1 MHFMALFG
9 YESGSDIVA
18 YLQEEIIVGKREK
31 KEKKIRKT
39 RKKQGIGLEMKI
51 MLLILLFAA
60 AAFGCIFILVNKL
73 QSITNVSNEIVTKQV
88 TEQEQISELSREFT
102 YINGQVLTH
111 VMTTNNVTMEEL
123 KTKILAE
130 MEQMDAQM
138 DAFSNC
144 LSENDQRRN
153 AFQSAYDEYA
163 KYKRTVE
170 SLLETSA
177 ANKTQAYVSATSNLP
192 MFNESIEARMDEM
205 LEITETQMDIAHAGM
220 EERAESVPGIVAVA
234 SLILALTMLL
244 IMIGIKLWVIN
255 PVKGATK
262 QVDELVEGIRNNEGD
277 ITRRIRVRSRDEI
290 GRLSMAINDLVSQ
303 MQEIIEALQGGCRRM
318 QETQTGI
325 SACVEKVNESAAN
338 TTQNLTRLS
347 GGMEKVSGAVQEV
360 KEDTLLLG
368 QTVEGMKQVAEE
380 GSSYAAGIK
389 GKAGEMKEVALASK
403 KEATSMLSEINAAVN
418 SSIESSQQ
426 IHKITKLT
434 GDILGIAGT
443 TNLLALNASIEAAR
457 AGEAGKG
464 FAVVAEEIRNLADS
478 SRESANHIKEISDRV
493 VESVQE
499 LSDNATR
506 LLNFVNT
513 KVLADYDT
521 LENTGKNYHEAADH
535 VDEMMS
541 DVKEQIGRIQESLQH
556 VNTANDSI
564 EKTVNDSNGML
575 SVVWENNHGMEEE
588 MKDISSSIEDMSGV
602 VEQLQDS
609 IRCFK

>member
-1 MHFMALFG
+1 MR
-9 YESGSDIVA
+9 
-18 YLQEEIIVGKREK
+18 KREK

-39 RKKQGIGLEMKI
+39 RKKRGIGLEMKI

-130 MEQMDAQM
+130 MEQMDTQM
-138 DAFSNC
+138 DAFSKC
-144 LSENDQRRN
+144 LSENDQRRD
-153 AFQSAYDEYA
+153 AFQSAYDVYA

-177 ANKTQAYVSATSNLP
+177 SNKTQAYVSATSNLP

-205 LEITETQMDIAHAGM
+205 LEITETQMDIAHADM
-220 EERAESVPGIVAVA
+220 EEGAESVPGIVAVA

-244 IMIGIKLWVIN
+244 IMTGIKLWVIN

-338 TTQNLTRLS
+338 TTQNLSRLS

-521 LENTGKNYHEAADH
+521 LEDTGKNYHEAADH

>member
-130 MEQMDAQM
+130 MEQMDTQM
-138 DAFSNC
+138 DAFSKC
-144 LSENDQRRN
+144 LSENDQRRD

-177 ANKTQAYVSATSNLP
+177 SNKTQAYVSATSNLP

-205 LEITETQMDIAHAGM
+205 LEITETQMDIAHADM

-244 IMIGIKLWVIN
+244 IMTGIKLWVIN

-338 TTQNLTRLS
+338 TTQNLSRLS

-403 KEATSMLSEINAAVN
+403 KEATSMLSEINTAVN

-521 LENTGKNYHEAADH
+521 LEDTGKNYHEAADH

>member
-138 DAFSNC
+138 DAFSKC
-144 LSENDQRRN
+144 LSENDQRRD
-153 AFQSAYDEYA
+153 AFQSAYDVYA

-192 MFNESIEARMDEM
+192 MFNESIEACMDEM

-220 EERAESVPGIVAVA
+220 EERAESVPGIVVVA

-303 MQEIIEALQGGCRRM
+303 MQEIIEALQNGCRRM

-521 LENTGKNYHEAADH
+521 LEDTGKNYHEAADH

>member
-130 MEQMDAQM
+130 MEQMDTQM
-138 DAFSNC
+138 DAFSKC
-144 LSENDQRRN
+144 LSENDQRRD
-153 AFQSAYDEYA
+153 AFQSAYDVYA

-192 MFNESIEARMDEM
+192 MFNESIEACMDEM

-303 MQEIIEALQGGCRRM
+303 MQEIIEALQNGCRRM

>member
-88 TEQEQISELSREFT
+88 TEQEQISGLSREFT

-123 KTKILAE
+123 KAKILAE
-130 MEQMDAQM
+130 MDQMDTQM
-138 DAFSNC
+138 DAFSKC

-153 AFQSAYDEYA
+153 AFQSAYNEYA
-163 KYKRTVE
+163 KYRRTVE

-177 ANKTQAYVSATSNLP
+177 SNKTQAYVSATSNLP
-192 MFNESIEARMDEM
+192 MFNESIEACMDEM
-205 LEITETQMDIAHAGM
+205 LEITETQMDIANADM

-303 MQEIIEALQGGCRRM
+303 MQEIIEALQNGCRRM

-521 LENTGKNYHEAADH
+521 LEDTGKNYHEAADH

>member
-130 MEQMDAQM
+130 MEQMDTQM
-138 DAFSNC
+138 DAFSKC
-144 LSENDQRRN
+144 LSENDQRRD
-153 AFQSAYDEYA
+153 AFQSAYDVYA

-192 MFNESIEARMDEM
+192 MFNESIEACMDEM

-303 MQEIIEALQGGCRRM
+303 MQEIIEALQNGCRRM

-506 LLNFVNT
+506 LLTFVNT

-521 LENTGKNYHEAADH
+521 LEDTGKNYHEAADH

>member
-1 MHFMALFG
+1 MK
-9 YESGSDIVA
+9 
-18 YLQEEIIVGKREK
+18 KRAK
-31 KEKKIRKT
+31 KEKKIRRTGQK
-39 RKKQGIGLEMKI
+39 RGIGLEMKI

-60 AAFGCIFILVNKL
+60 AAFGCIFILVNRL

-88 TEQEQISELSREFT
+88 TEQEQISGLSREFT

-130 MEQMDAQM
+130 MDQMDTQM
-138 DAFSNC
+138 DAFSKC

-153 AFQSAYDEYA
+153 AFQSAYNEYA
-163 KYKRTVE
+163 KYRRTVE

-192 MFNESIEARMDEM
+192 MFNESIEACMDEM

-244 IMIGIKLWVIN
+244 IMTGIKLWVIN

-303 MQEIIEALQGGCRRM
+303 MQEIIEALQNGCRRM

-325 SACVEKVNESAAN
+325 STCVEKVNESAAN

-403 KEATSMLSEINAAVN
+403 KEATSMLSEINTAVN

-499 LSDNATR
+499 LSENATR
-506 LLNFVNT
+506 LLTFVNT

-535 VDEMMS
+535 VDEMMA
-541 DVKEQIGRIQESLQH
+541 DVREQIGRIQESLQH

-575 SVVWENNHGMEEE
+575 SVVRENNHGMEEE
-588 MKDISSSIEDMSGV
+588 MQEISSSIEDMSGV
-602 VEQLQDS
+602 VDQLQDS

>member
-1 MHFMALFG
+1 MRQR
-9 YESGSDIVA
+9 YCA
-18 YLQEEIIVGKREK
+18 YLQEEIIVKKREK

-39 RKKQGIGLEMKI
+39 RKKLGIGLEMKI

-88 TEQEQISELSREFT
+88 TEQEQISRLSREFT

-123 KTKILAE
+123 KAKILAE
-130 MEQMDAQM
+130 MEQMDTQM
-138 DAFSNC
+138 DAFSKC
-144 LSENDQRRN
+144 LSENDQRRD
-153 AFQSAYDEYA
+153 AFQSAYDVYA

-177 ANKTQAYVSATSNLP
+177 SNKTQAYVSATSNLP
-192 MFNESIEARMDEM
+192 MFNESIEACMDEM

-262 QVDELVEGIRNNEGD
+262 QVDDLVEGIRNNEGD

-303 MQEIIEALQGGCRRM
+303 MQEIIEALQNGCRRM

-521 LENTGKNYHEAADH
+521 LEDTGKNYHEAADH

>member
-130 MEQMDAQM
+130 MEQMDTQM
-138 DAFSNC
+138 DAFSKC

-177 ANKTQAYVSATSNLP
+177 SNKTQAYVSATSNLP

-262 QVDELVEGIRNNEGD
+262 QVDDLVEGIRNNEGD

-303 MQEIIEALQGGCRRM
+303 MQEIIEALQNGCRRM

>member
-39 RKKQGIGLEMKI
+39 RKKRGIGLEMKI

-130 MEQMDAQM
+130 MEQMDTQM
-138 DAFSNC
+138 DAFSKC
-144 LSENDQRRN
+144 LSENDQRRD
-153 AFQSAYDEYA
+153 AFQSAYDVYA

-192 MFNESIEARMDEM
+192 MFNESIEACMDEM

-303 MQEIIEALQGGCRRM
+303 MQEIIEALQNGCRRM

-521 LENTGKNYHEAADH
+521 LEDTGKNYHEAADH
-535 VDEMMS
+535 VDEMMA

>member
-1 MHFMALFG
+1 MK
-9 YESGSDIVA
+9 
-18 YLQEEIIVGKREK
+18 KREK
-31 KEKKIRKT
+31 KKKKIRRT
-39 RKKQGIGLEMKI
+39 GKKRGIGLEMKI

-123 KTKILAE
+123 KAKILAE
-130 MEQMDAQM
+130 MDQMDTQM
-138 DAFSNC
+138 DAFSKC

-153 AFQSAYDEYA
+153 AFQSAYNEYA
-163 KYKRTVE
+163 KYRRTVE

-192 MFNESIEARMDEM
+192 MFNESIEACMDEM

-303 MQEIIEALQGGCRRM
+303 MQEIIEALQNGCGRM

-325 SACVEKVNESAAN
+325 STCVEKVNESAAN

-403 KEATSMLSEINAAVN
+403 KEATSMLSEINTAVN

-499 LSDNATR
+499 LSENATR
-506 LLNFVNT
+506 LLTFVNT

-535 VDEMMS
+535 VDEMMA
-541 DVKEQIGRIQESLQH
+541 DVREQIGRIQESLQH

-575 SVVWENNHGMEEE
+575 SVVRENNHGMEEE
-588 MKDISSSIEDMSGV
+588 MQEISSSIEDMSGV
-602 VEQLQDS
+602 VDQLQDS

>member
-9 YESGSDIVA
+9 YECGSDIVA

-130 MEQMDAQM
+130 MEQMDTQM
-138 DAFSNC
+138 DAFSKC
-144 LSENDQRRN
+144 LSENDQRRD
-153 AFQSAYDEYA
+153 AFQSAYDVYA

-192 MFNESIEARMDEM
+192 MFNESIEACMDEM

-262 QVDELVEGIRNNEGD
+262 QVDDLVEGIRNNEGD

-303 MQEIIEALQGGCRRM
+303 MQEIIEALQNGCRRM

-325 SACVEKVNESAAN
+325 STCVEKVNESAAN

-521 LENTGKNYHEAADH
+521 LEDTGKNYHEAADH

>member
-1 MHFMALFG
+1 MK
-9 YESGSDIVA
+9 
-18 YLQEEIIVGKREK
+18 KREK
-31 KEKKIRKT
+31 KKKKIRRT
-39 RKKQGIGLEMKI
+39 GKKQGIGLEMKI
-51 MLLILLFAA
+51 MLLILLFAV

-88 TEQEQISELSREFT
+88 TEQEQISGLSREFT

-123 KTKILAE
+123 KAKILAE
-130 MEQMDAQM
+130 MEQMDTQM
-138 DAFSNC
+138 DAFSKC

-153 AFQSAYDEYA
+153 AFQSAYNEYA
-163 KYKRTVE
+163 KYRRTVE

-192 MFNESIEARMDEM
+192 MFNESIEACMDEM

-303 MQEIIEALQGGCRRM
+303 MQEIIEALQNGCGRM

-325 SACVEKVNESAAN
+325 STCVEKVNESAAN

-347 GGMEKVSGAVQEV
+347 GGMEKVSGAVQLV

-403 KEATSMLSEINAAVN
+403 KEATSMLSEINTAVN

-506 LLNFVNT
+506 LLTFVNT

-535 VDEMMS
+535 VDEMMA
-541 DVKEQIGRIQESLQH
+541 DVREQIGRIQESLQH

-575 SVVWENNHGMEEE
+575 SVVRENNHGMEEE
-588 MKDISSSIEDMSGV
+588 MQEISSSIEDMSGV
-602 VEQLQDS
+602 VDQLQDS

>member
-1 MHFMALFG
+1 MR
-9 YESGSDIVA
+9 
-18 YLQEEIIVGKREK
+18 KREK

-39 RKKQGIGLEMKI
+39 RKKRGIGLEMKI

-60 AAFGCIFILVNKL
+60 AAFGCIFILVNRL

-88 TEQEQISELSREFT
+88 TEQEQISGLSREFT

-123 KTKILAE
+123 KTKILTE
-130 MEQMDAQM
+130 MEQMDTQM
-138 DAFSNC
+138 DAFSKC

-153 AFQSAYDEYA
+153 AFQSAYNEYA
-163 KYKRTVE
+163 KYRRTVE

-192 MFNESIEARMDEM
+192 MFNESIEACMDEM

-244 IMIGIKLWVIN
+244 IMTGIKLWVIN

-303 MQEIIEALQGGCRRM
+303 MQEIIEALQNGCRRM

-325 SACVEKVNESAAN
+325 STCVEKVNESAAN

-403 KEATSMLSEINAAVN
+403 KEATSMLSEINTAVN

-499 LSDNATR
+499 LSENATR
-506 LLNFVNT
+506 LLTFVNT

-535 VDEMMS
+535 VDEMMA
-541 DVKEQIGRIQESLQH
+541 DVREQIGRIQESLQH

-575 SVVWENNHGMEEE
+575 SVVRENNHGMEEE
-588 MKDISSSIEDMSGV
+588 MQEISSSIEDMSGV
-602 VEQLQDS
+602 VDQLQDS

>member
-130 MEQMDAQM
+130 MEQMDTQM
-138 DAFSNC
+138 DAFSKC
-144 LSENDQRRN
+144 LSENDQRRD
-153 AFQSAYDEYA
+153 AFQSAYDVYA

-192 MFNESIEARMDEM
+192 MFNESIEACMDEM

-303 MQEIIEALQGGCRRM
+303 MQEIIEALQNGCRRM

-325 SACVEKVNESAAN
+325 STCVEKVNESAAN

-521 LENTGKNYHEAADH
+521 LEDTGKNYHEAADH
-535 VDEMMS
+535 VDEMMA

>member
-1 MHFMALFG
+1 MR
-9 YESGSDIVA
+9 
-18 YLQEEIIVGKREK
+18 KREK

-39 RKKQGIGLEMKI
+39 RKKRGIGLEMKI

-123 KTKILAE
+123 KTKILTE
-130 MEQMDAQM
+130 MEQMDTQM
-138 DAFSNC
+138 DAFSKC
-144 LSENDQRRN
+144 LSENDQRRD
-153 AFQSAYDEYA
+153 AFQSAYDVYA

-192 MFNESIEARMDEM
+192 MFNESIEACMDEM

-303 MQEIIEALQGGCRRM
+303 MQEIIEALQNGCRRM

-521 LENTGKNYHEAADH
+521 LEDTGKNYHEAADH

>member
-1 MHFMALFG
+1 MNTQR
-9 YESGSDIVA
+9 YCA
-18 YLQEEIIVGKREK
+18 YLQEEIIVRKREK

-39 RKKQGIGLEMKI
+39 RKKRGIGLEMKI

-130 MEQMDAQM
+130 MEQMDTQM
-138 DAFSNC
+138 DAFSKC
-144 LSENDQRRN
+144 LSENDQRRD
-153 AFQSAYDEYA
+153 AFQSAYDVYA

-192 MFNESIEARMDEM
+192 MFNESIEACMDEM
-205 LEITETQMDIAHAGM
+205 LEITESQMDIAHAGM

-303 MQEIIEALQGGCRRM
+303 MQEIIEALQNGCRRM

-521 LENTGKNYHEAADH
+521 LEDTGKNYHEAADH

>member
-1 MHFMALFG
+1 MK
-9 YESGSDIVA
+9 
-18 YLQEEIIVGKREK
+18 KREK
-31 KEKKIRKT
+31 KEKKIRRT
-39 RKKQGIGLEMKI
+39 GKKRGIGLEMKI

-60 AAFGCIFILVNKL
+60 AAFGCIFILVNRL

-88 TEQEQISELSREFT
+88 TEQEQISGLSREFT

-130 MEQMDAQM
+130 MDQMDTQM
-138 DAFSNC
+138 DAFSKC

-153 AFQSAYDEYA
+153 AFQSAYNEYA
-163 KYKRTVE
+163 KYRRTVE

-192 MFNESIEARMDEM
+192 MFNESIEACMDEM

-244 IMIGIKLWVIN
+244 IMTGIKLWVIN

-303 MQEIIEALQGGCRRM
+303 MQEIIEALQNGCRRM

-325 SACVEKVNESAAN
+325 STCVEKVNESAAN

-403 KEATSMLSEINAAVN
+403 KEATSMLSEINTAVN

-434 GDILGIAGT
+434 GDILGIADT

-499 LSDNATR
+499 LSENATR
-506 LLNFVNT
+506 LLTFVNT

-535 VDEMMS
+535 VDEMMA
-541 DVKEQIGRIQESLQH
+541 DVREQIGRIQESLQH

-575 SVVWENNHGMEEE
+575 SVVRENNHGMEEE
-588 MKDISSSIEDMSGV
+588 MQEISSSIEDMSGV
-602 VEQLQDS
+602 VDQLQDS

>member
-1 MHFMALFG
+1 MK
-9 YESGSDIVA
+9 
-18 YLQEEIIVGKREK
+18 KREK

-39 RKKQGIGLEMKI
+39 RKKRGIGLEMKI

-123 KTKILAE
+123 KAKILAE
-130 MEQMDAQM
+130 MEQMDTQM
-138 DAFSNC
+138 DAFSKC
-144 LSENDQRRN
+144 LSENDQRRD
-153 AFQSAYDEYA
+153 AFQSAYDVYA

-177 ANKTQAYVSATSNLP
+177 SNKTQAYVSATSNLP
-192 MFNESIEARMDEM
+192 MFNESIEACMDEM

-303 MQEIIEALQGGCRRM
+303 MQEIIEALQNGCRRM

-506 LLNFVNT
+506 LLTFVNT

-535 VDEMMS
+535 VDEMMA
-541 DVKEQIGRIQESLQH
+541 DVKEQIDRIQESLQH

-588 MKDISSSIEDMSGV
+588 MQEISSSIEDMSGV
-602 VEQLQDS
+602 VDQLQDS
-609 IRCFK
+609 IRCFKCSL

>member
-1 MHFMALFG
+1 MRQR
-9 YESGSDIVA
+9 YCA
-18 YLQEEIIVGKREK
+18 YLQEEIIVRKREK

-130 MEQMDAQM
+130 MEQMDTQM
-138 DAFSNC
+138 
-144 LSENDQRRN
+144 ENDQRRD
-153 AFQSAYDEYA
+153 AFQSAYDVYA

-192 MFNESIEARMDEM
+192 MFNESIEACMDEM

-303 MQEIIEALQGGCRRM
+303 MQEIIEALQNGCRRM

-325 SACVEKVNESAAN
+325 STCVEKVNESAAN

-521 LENTGKNYHEAADH
+521 LEDTGKNYHEAADH

>member
-1 MHFMALFG
+1 MK
-9 YESGSDIVA
+9 
-18 YLQEEIIVGKREK
+18 KREK
-31 KEKKIRKT
+31 KEKKIRRT
-39 RKKQGIGLEMKI
+39 GKKQGIGLEMKI

-60 AAFGCIFILVNKL
+60 AAFGCIFILVNRL

-88 TEQEQISELSREFT
+88 TEQEQISGLSREFT

-123 KTKILAE
+123 KAKILAE
-130 MEQMDAQM
+130 MDQMDTQM
-138 DAFSNC
+138 DAFSKC

-153 AFQSAYDEYA
+153 AFQSAYNEYA
-163 KYKRTVE
+163 KYRRTVE

-192 MFNESIEARMDEM
+192 MFNASIEACMDEM
-205 LEITETQMDIAHAGM
+205 LETTETQMDIAHAGM

-244 IMIGIKLWVIN
+244 IMTGIKLWVIN

-303 MQEIIEALQGGCRRM
+303 MQEIIEALQNGCRRM

-325 SACVEKVNESAAN
+325 STCVEKVNESAAN

-403 KEATSMLSEINAAVN
+403 KEATSMLSEINTAVN

-499 LSDNATR
+499 LSENATR
-506 LLNFVNT
+506 LLTFVNT

-535 VDEMMS
+535 VDEMMA
-541 DVKEQIGRIQESLQH
+541 DVREQIGRIQESLQH

-575 SVVWENNHGMEEE
+575 SVVRENNHGMEEE
-588 MKDISSSIEDMSGV
+588 MQEISSSIEDMSGV
-602 VEQLQDS
+602 VDQLQDS

>member
-130 MEQMDAQM
+130 MEQMDTQM
-138 DAFSNC
+138 DAFSKC
-144 LSENDQRRN
+144 LSENDQRRD
-153 AFQSAYDEYA
+153 AFQSAYDVYA

-192 MFNESIEARMDEM
+192 MFNESIEACMDEM

-303 MQEIIEALQGGCRRM
+303 MQEIIEALQNGCRRM

-325 SACVEKVNESAAN
+325 STCVEKVNESAAN

-521 LENTGKNYHEAADH
+521 LEDTGKNYHEAADH

>member
-1 MHFMALFG
+1 MK
-9 YESGSDIVA
+9 
-18 YLQEEIIVGKREK
+18 KREK
-31 KEKKIRKT
+31 KEKKIRRT
-39 RKKQGIGLEMKI
+39 GKKRGIGLEMKI

-123 KTKILAE
+123 KAKILAE
-130 MEQMDAQM
+130 MDQMDTQM
-138 DAFSNC
+138 DAFSKC

-153 AFQSAYDEYA
+153 AFQSAYNEYA
-163 KYKRTVE
+163 KYRRTVE

-192 MFNESIEARMDEM
+192 MFNASIEACMDEM
-205 LEITETQMDIAHAGM
+205 LETTETQMDIAHAGM

-244 IMIGIKLWVIN
+244 IMTGIKLWVIN

-303 MQEIIEALQGGCRRM
+303 MQEIIEALQNGCRRM

-325 SACVEKVNESAAN
+325 STCVEKVNESAAN

-403 KEATSMLSEINAAVN
+403 KEATSMLSEINTAVN

-499 LSDNATR
+499 LSENATR
-506 LLNFVNT
+506 LLTFVNT

-535 VDEMMS
+535 VDEMMA
-541 DVKEQIGRIQESLQH
+541 DVREQIGRIQESLQH

-588 MKDISSSIEDMSGV
+588 MQEISSSIEDMSGV
-602 VEQLQDS
+602 VDQLQDS

>member
-1 MHFMALFG
+1 MK
-9 YESGSDIVA
+9 
-18 YLQEEIIVGKREK
+18 KREK
-31 KEKKIRKT
+31 KEKKIRRT
-39 RKKQGIGLEMKI
+39 GKKRGIGLEMKI

-60 AAFGCIFILVNKL
+60 AAFGCIFILVNRL

-88 TEQEQISELSREFT
+88 TEQEQISGLSREFT

-130 MEQMDAQM
+130 MDQMDTQM
-138 DAFSNC
+138 DAFSKC

-153 AFQSAYDEYA
+153 AFQSAYNEYA
-163 KYKRTVE
+163 KYRRTVE

-192 MFNESIEARMDEM
+192 MFNESIEACMDEM

-244 IMIGIKLWVIN
+244 IMTGIKLWVIN

-303 MQEIIEALQGGCRRM
+303 MQEIIEALQNGCRRM

-325 SACVEKVNESAAN
+325 STCVEKVNESAAN

-403 KEATSMLSEINAAVN
+403 KEATSMLSEINTAVN

-434 GDILGIAGT
+434 GNILGIAGT

-499 LSDNATR
+499 LSENATR
-506 LLNFVNT
+506 LLTFVNT

-535 VDEMMS
+535 VDEMMA
-541 DVKEQIGRIQESLQH
+541 DVREQIGRIQESLQH

-575 SVVWENNHGMEEE
+575 SVVRENNHGMEEE
-588 MKDISSSIEDMSGV
+588 MQEISSSIEDMSGV
-602 VEQLQDS
+602 VDQLQDS

>member
-1 MHFMALFG
+1 
-9 YESGSDIVA
+9 
-18 YLQEEIIVGKREK
+18 
-31 KEKKIRKT
+31 
-39 RKKQGIGLEMKI
+39 
-51 MLLILLFAA
+51 
-60 AAFGCIFILVNKL
+60 
-73 QSITNVSNEIVTKQV
+73 
-88 TEQEQISELSREFT
+88 
-102 YINGQVLTH
+102 
-111 VMTTNNVTMEEL
+111 
-123 KTKILAE
+123 
-130 MEQMDAQM
+130 
-138 DAFSNC
+138 
-144 LSENDQRRN
+144 
-153 AFQSAYDEYA
+153 
-163 KYKRTVE
+163 
-170 SLLETSA
+170 
-177 ANKTQAYVSATSNLP
+177 
-192 MFNESIEARMDEM
+192 
-205 LEITETQMDIAHAGM
+205 
-220 EERAESVPGIVAVA
+220 
-234 SLILALTMLL
+234 
-244 IMIGIKLWVIN
+244 
-255 PVKGATK
+255 
-262 QVDELVEGIRNNEGD
+262 
-277 ITRRIRVRSRDEI
+277 
-290 GRLSMAINDLVSQ
+290 
-303 MQEIIEALQGGCRRM
+303 M

-521 LENTGKNYHEAADH
+521 LEDTGKNYHEAADH

-541 DVKEQIGRIQESLQH
+541 DVKEQIDRIQESLQH

>member
-1 MHFMALFG
+1 MR
-9 YESGSDIVA
+9 
-18 YLQEEIIVGKREK
+18 KREK

-39 RKKQGIGLEMKI
+39 RKKRGIGLEMKI

-130 MEQMDAQM
+130 MEQMDTQM
-138 DAFSNC
+138 DAFSKC
-144 LSENDQRRN
+144 LSENDQRRD
-153 AFQSAYDEYA
+153 AFQSAYDVYA

-192 MFNESIEARMDEM
+192 MFNESIEACMDEM
-205 LEITETQMDIAHAGM
+205 LEITESQMDIAHAGM

-303 MQEIIEALQGGCRRM
+303 MQEIIEALQNGCRRM

-521 LENTGKNYHEAADH
+521 LEDTGKNYHEAADH

-609 IRCFK
+609 IRCFNDACKQGGTDHSHDTGDYD

>member
-130 MEQMDAQM
+130 MEQMDTQM
-138 DAFSNC
+138 DAFSKC
-144 LSENDQRRN
+144 LSENDQRRD
-153 AFQSAYDEYA
+153 AFQSAYDVYA

-192 MFNESIEARMDEM
+192 MFNESIEACMDEM

-262 QVDELVEGIRNNEGD
+262 QVDDLVEGIRNNEGD

-303 MQEIIEALQGGCRRM
+303 MQEIIEALQNGCRRM

-535 VDEMMS
+535 VDEMMA

>member
-1 MHFMALFG
+1 MK
-9 YESGSDIVA
+9 
-18 YLQEEIIVGKREK
+18 KREK
-31 KEKKIRKT
+31 KEKKIRRT
-39 RKKQGIGLEMKI
+39 GKKRGIGLEMKI

-60 AAFGCIFILVNKL
+60 AAFGCIFILVNRL

-88 TEQEQISELSREFT
+88 TEQEQISGLSREFT

-130 MEQMDAQM
+130 MDQMDTQM
-138 DAFSNC
+138 DAFSKC
-144 LSENDQRRN
+144 LSENDQIRN
-153 AFQSAYDEYA
+153 AFQSAYNESA
-163 KYKRTVE
+163 KYRRTVE

-192 MFNESIEARMDEM
+192 MFNESIEACMDEM

-244 IMIGIKLWVIN
+244 IMTGIKLWVIN

-303 MQEIIEALQGGCRRM
+303 MQEIIEALQNGCRRM

-325 SACVEKVNESAAN
+325 STCVEKVNESAAN

-403 KEATSMLSEINAAVN
+403 KEATSMLSEINTAVN

-499 LSDNATR
+499 LSENATR
-506 LLNFVNT
+506 LLTFVNT

-535 VDEMMS
+535 VDEMMA
-541 DVKEQIGRIQESLQH
+541 DVREQIGRIQESLQH

-575 SVVWENNHGMEEE
+575 SVVRENNHGMEEE
-588 MKDISSSIEDMSGV
+588 MQEISSSIEDMSGV
-602 VEQLQDS
+602 VDQLQDS

>member
-31 KEKKIRKT
+31 KEKKVRKT

-130 MEQMDAQM
+130 MEQMDTQM
-138 DAFSNC
+138 DAFSKC
-144 LSENDQRRN
+144 LSENDQRRD
-153 AFQSAYDEYA
+153 AFQSAYDVYA

-192 MFNESIEARMDEM
+192 MFNESIEACMDEM

-303 MQEIIEALQGGCRRM
+303 MQEIIEALQNGCRRM

-521 LENTGKNYHEAADH
+521 LEDTGKNYHEAADH

>member
-130 MEQMDAQM
+130 MEQMDTQM
-138 DAFSNC
+138 DAFSKC
-144 LSENDQRRN
+144 LSENDQRRD
-153 AFQSAYDEYA
+153 AFQSAYDVYA

-192 MFNESIEARMDEM
+192 MFNESIEACMDEM

-303 MQEIIEALQGGCRRM
+303 MQEIIEALQNGCRRM

-521 LENTGKNYHEAADH
+521 LEDTGKNYHEAADH

>member
-130 MEQMDAQM
+130 MEQMDTQM
-138 DAFSNC
+138 DAFSKC
-144 LSENDQRRN
+144 LSENDQRRD
-153 AFQSAYDEYA
+153 AFQSAYDVYA

-192 MFNESIEARMDEM
+192 MFNESIEACMDEM

-303 MQEIIEALQGGCRRM
+303 MQEIIEALQNGCRRM

-325 SACVEKVNESAAN
+325 STCVEKVNESAAN

-521 LENTGKNYHEAADH
+521 LEDTGKNYHEAADH
-535 VDEMMS
+535 VDEMMA
-541 DVKEQIGRIQESLQH
+541 DVKEQIDRIQESLQH

>member
-1 MHFMALFG
+1 
-9 YESGSDIVA
+9 
-18 YLQEEIIVGKREK
+18 
-31 KEKKIRKT
+31 
-39 RKKQGIGLEMKI
+39 

-123 KTKILAE
+123 KAKILAE
-130 MEQMDAQM
+130 MDQMDTQM
-138 DAFSNC
+138 DAFSKC

-153 AFQSAYDEYA
+153 AFQSAYNEYA
-163 KYKRTVE
+163 KYRRTVE

-192 MFNESIEARMDEM
+192 MFNESIEACMDEM

-303 MQEIIEALQGGCRRM
+303 MQEIIEALQNGCGRM

-325 SACVEKVNESAAN
+325 STCVEKVNESAAN

-403 KEATSMLSEINAAVN
+403 KEATSMLSEINTAVN

-499 LSDNATR
+499 LSENATR
-506 LLNFVNT
+506 LLTFVNT

-535 VDEMMS
+535 VDEMMA
-541 DVKEQIGRIQESLQH
+541 DVREQIGRIQESLQH

-575 SVVWENNHGMEEE
+575 SVVRENNHGMEEE
-588 MKDISSSIEDMSGV
+588 MQEISSSIEDMSGV
-602 VEQLQDS
+602 VDQLQDS

>member
-1 MHFMALFG
+1 MK
-9 YESGSDIVA
+9 
-18 YLQEEIIVGKREK
+18 KREK
-31 KEKKIRKT
+31 KEKKIRRT
-39 RKKQGIGLEMKI
+39 GKKRGIGLEMKI
-51 MLLILLFAA
+51 MLLMLLFAA
-60 AAFGCIFILVNKL
+60 AAFGCMFILVNKL

-88 TEQEQISELSREFT
+88 TEQEQISGLSREFT

-123 KTKILAE
+123 KAKILAE
-130 MEQMDAQM
+130 MDQMDTQM
-138 DAFSNC
+138 DAFSKC

-153 AFQSAYDEYA
+153 AFQSAYNEYA
-163 KYKRTVE
+163 KYRRTVE

-192 MFNESIEARMDEM
+192 MFNESIEACMDEM

-303 MQEIIEALQGGCRRM
+303 MQEIIEALQNGCRRM

-325 SACVEKVNESAAN
+325 STCVEKVNESAAN

-403 KEATSMLSEINAAVN
+403 KEATSMLSEINTAVN

-499 LSDNATR
+499 LSENATR
-506 LLNFVNT
+506 LLTFVNT

-535 VDEMMS
+535 VDEMMA
-541 DVKEQIGRIQESLQH
+541 DVREQIGRIQESLQH

-575 SVVWENNHGMEEE
+575 SVVRENNHGMEEE
-588 MKDISSSIEDMSGV
+588 MQEISSSIEDMSGV
-602 VEQLQDS
+602 VDQLQDS

>member
-1 MHFMALFG
+1 MK
-9 YESGSDIVA
+9 
-18 YLQEEIIVGKREK
+18 KREK
-31 KEKKIRKT
+31 KEKKIRRT
-39 RKKQGIGLEMKI
+39 GKKQGIGLEMKI
-51 MLLILLFAA
+51 MLLILLFAV
-60 AAFGCIFILVNKL
+60 AAFGCIFILVNRL

-88 TEQEQISELSREFT
+88 TEQEQISGLSREFT

-123 KTKILAE
+123 KAKILAE
-130 MEQMDAQM
+130 MDQMDTQM

-153 AFQSAYDEYA
+153 AFQSAYNEYA
-163 KYKRTVE
+163 KYRRTVE

-192 MFNESIEARMDEM
+192 MFNESIEACMDEM

-244 IMIGIKLWVIN
+244 IMTGIKLWVIN

-303 MQEIIEALQGGCRRM
+303 MQEIIEALQNGCGRM

-325 SACVEKVNESAAN
+325 STCVEKVNESAAN

-347 GGMEKVSGAVQEV
+347 GGMEKVSGAVQLV

-403 KEATSMLSEINAAVN
+403 KEATSMLSEINTAVN

-499 LSDNATR
+499 LSENATR
-506 LLNFVNT
+506 LLTFVNT

-535 VDEMMS
+535 VDEMMA
-541 DVKEQIGRIQESLQH
+541 DVREQIGRIQESLQH

-575 SVVWENNHGMEEE
+575 SVVRENNHGMEEE
-588 MKDISSSIEDMSGV
+588 MQEISSSIEDMSGV

>member
-130 MEQMDAQM
+130 MEQMDTQM
-138 DAFSNC
+138 DAFSKC
-144 LSENDQRRN
+144 LSENDQRRD
-153 AFQSAYDEYA
+153 AFQSAYDVYA

-192 MFNESIEARMDEM
+192 MFNESIEACMDEM

-303 MQEIIEALQGGCRRM
+303 MQEIIEALQNGCRRM

-506 LLNFVNT
+506 LLTFVNT

-521 LENTGKNYHEAADH
+521 LEDTGKNYHEAADH
-535 VDEMMS
+535 VDEMMA

>member
-1 MHFMALFG
+1 MK
-9 YESGSDIVA
+9 
-18 YLQEEIIVGKREK
+18 KREK
-31 KEKKIRKT
+31 KEKKIRRT
-39 RKKQGIGLEMKI
+39 GKKQGIGLEMKI

-60 AAFGCIFILVNKL
+60 AAFGCIFILVNRL

-88 TEQEQISELSREFT
+88 TEQEQISGLSREFT

-123 KTKILAE
+123 KAKILAE
-130 MEQMDAQM
+130 MDQMDTQM
-138 DAFSNC
+138 DAFSKC

-153 AFQSAYDEYA
+153 AFQSAYNEYA
-163 KYKRTVE
+163 KYRRTVE

-177 ANKTQAYVSATSNLP
+177 VNKTQAYVSATSNLP
-192 MFNESIEARMDEM
+192 MFNESIEACMDEM

-303 MQEIIEALQGGCRRM
+303 MQEIIEALQNGCRRM

-403 KEATSMLSEINAAVN
+403 KEATSMLSEINTAVN

-478 SRESANHIKEISDRV
+478 SRESANHIKEI
-493 VESVQE
+493 
-499 LSDNATR
+499 
-506 LLNFVNT
+506 
-513 KVLADYDT
+513 
-521 LENTGKNYHEAADH
+521 
-535 VDEMMS
+535 
-541 DVKEQIGRIQESLQH
+541 RI
-556 VNTANDSI
+556 
-564 EKTVNDSNGML
+564 
-575 SVVWENNHGMEEE
+575 
-588 MKDISSSIEDMSGV
+588 
-602 VEQLQDS
+602 
-609 IRCFK
+609 F

>member
-130 MEQMDAQM
+130 MEQMDTQM
-138 DAFSNC
+138 DAFSKC
-144 LSENDQRRN
+144 LSENDQRRD
-153 AFQSAYDEYA
+153 AFQSAYDVYA

-192 MFNESIEARMDEM
+192 MFNESIEACMDEM

-303 MQEIIEALQGGCRRM
+303 MQEIIEALQNGCRRM

-325 SACVEKVNESAAN
+325 STCVEKVNESAAN

-506 LLNFVNT
+506 LLTFVNT

-521 LENTGKNYHEAADH
+521 LEDTGKNYHEAADH